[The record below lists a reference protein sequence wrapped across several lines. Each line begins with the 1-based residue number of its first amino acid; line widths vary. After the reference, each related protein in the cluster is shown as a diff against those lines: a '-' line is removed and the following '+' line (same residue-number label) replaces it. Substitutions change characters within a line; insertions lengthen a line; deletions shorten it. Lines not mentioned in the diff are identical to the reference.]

1 MTLLN
6 TISARSPLSL
16 LALLPALALVA
27 GCGSTA
33 LRGEQVARAPGQ
45 ASSNEQSSY
54 GRVSD
59 IAVVDGKSSGV
70 GGAVLGAVLGGV
82 IGHQIGSGTGRD
94 VATGLGAVGGA
105 LIGHQVQ
112 KRNESDIYRVTV
124 RMNDGSQRR
133 FDYQRIDDLKVGD
146 RVRIDDGQIVRL

>member
-1 MTLLN
+1 MNVRT
-6 TISARSPLSL
+6 TMSL
-16 LALLPALALVA
+16 LALVPALALVS
-27 GCGSTA
+27 GCGA
-33 LRGEQVARAPGQ
+33 GLRRSEAVAQAPGN
-45 ASSNEQSSY
+45 SSSEVTAY

-59 IAVVDGKSSGV
+59 IDVVDGKSSGA
-70 GGAVLGAVLGGV
+70 GGLVLGAVLGGV

-105 LIGHQVQ
+105 LIGRQIQ
-112 KRNESDIYRVTV
+112 KRNETDLYRVTV
-124 RMNDGSQRR
+124 RLDNGTQRS